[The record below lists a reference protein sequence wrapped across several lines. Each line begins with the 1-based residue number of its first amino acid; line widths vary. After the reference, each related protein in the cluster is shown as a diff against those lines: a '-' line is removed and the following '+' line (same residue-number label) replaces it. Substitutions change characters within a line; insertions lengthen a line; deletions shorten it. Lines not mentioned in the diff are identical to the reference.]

1 MNWLQDSVDWAR
13 TGLALWMRRAADRL
27 DGTRASR
34 AGSPGVGDLSEGFA
48 EVRAEE
54 RARVHASMLSFVDE
68 LESFAGELIAAGH
81 GRSDACVALKAA
93 AIKIRRAAVG
103 ERLDGQAT

>member
-27 DGTRASR
+27 DGTRANR
-34 AGSPGVGDLSEGFA
+34 AGAPSVGDFREAFV
-48 EVRAEE
+48 EVKAEE
-54 RARVHASMLSFVDE
+54 RARAHASMLSFADQ
-68 LESFAGELIAAGH
+68 LESFADELIAAGH

-93 AIKIRRAAVG
+93 VIKIRRAATEEVPP
-103 ERLDGQAT
+103 R